1 MIIDE
6 LLNSD
11 KYAALHPGLAKGFEY
26 LKSQALNSLAVGK
39 YPVDGDHVHVSVSE
53 KPGYTKAEAKFEA
66 HNKYADIQVCLA
78 DAETFGWKPRRTCQ
92 QPKGEFNE
100 EKDVIFYDDEPDTYF
115 TLKAGQFA
123 IFYPEDVHAPMIGEG
138 PIKKVVVKVKL

>member
-11 KYAALHPGLAKGFEY
+11 RYTALHPGLAKGFEY

-39 YPVDGDHVHVSVSE
+39 YPVDGENVHVSVSE
-53 KPGYTKAEAKFEA
+53 KAGYTKAEARFEA
-66 HNKYADIQVCLA
+66 HNKHADIQLCLT
-78 DAETFGWKPRRTCQ
+78 DGETFGWKPRKNCQ

-100 EKDVIFYDDEPDTYF
+100 EKDVIFYADEPDTYF
-115 TLKAGQFA
+115 SLKAGQFA
-123 IFYPEDVHAPMIGEG
+123 IFFRKMCMHQ
-138 PIKKVVVKVKL
+138 

>member
-6 LLNSD
+6 LSNSD

-26 LKSQALNSLAVGK
+26 LKSQALTSLAVGK
-39 YPVDGDHVHVSVSE
+39 YPIDGDNVHASVSE
-53 KPGYTKAEAKFEA
+53 KNGYTRDEAKFEA
-66 HNKYADIQVCLA
+66 HNKYADIQLCLT
-78 DAETFGWKPRRTCQ
+78 DGETFGWKPRKDCQ
-92 QPKGEFNE
+92 QPKGELNE
-100 EKDVIFYDDEPDTYF
+100 EKDVIFYADEPDTYF

-138 PIKKVVVKVKL
+138 AIKKVVIKVKL

>member
-39 YPVDGDHVHVSVSE
+39 YPIDGDSVHASVSE
-53 KPGYTKAEAKFEA
+53 KNGYTKEEAKFEA
-66 HNKYADIQVCLA
+66 HNKYADIQLCLT
-78 DAETFGWKPRRTCQ
+78 DSETFGWKPRKDCQ
-92 QPKGEFNE
+92 QPKGEFNA
-100 EKDVIFYDDEPDTYF
+100 EKDVIFYEDEPDTYF
-115 TLKAGQFA
+115 SLKAGQFA

-138 PIKKVVVKVKL
+138 AIKKVVVKVKL